1 MAIVRRENRQLTVQ
15 DDVVASYLIEG
26 YDQID
31 VDGNIVKRATGGRM
45 IPLAEFNK
53 VIDENEKLQ
62 AIVKDLK
69 EEKEVLEADNERLTR
84 QLRGNQQQHKK

>member
-15 DDVVASYLIEG
+15 DDVVASYFIEG

>member
-1 MAIVRRENRQLTVQ
+1 MAIVQKENRQLTVQ
-15 DDVVASYLIEG
+15 DDIVASYLAEG

-31 VDGNIVKRATGGRM
+31 TEGNIVKRATGGRLV
-45 IPLAEFNK
+45 PLAEFNK
-53 VIDENEKLQ
+53 VIEENEKLK
-62 AIVKDLK
+62 AVVKDLK